1 MAGDEDNEPTIR
13 RDPKLVPVRIFKRH
27 LGRHLER
34 LALFAIS
41 STEEE
46 AAEEG
51 SLPSNN
57 LNSGASRLSWIDE
70 DLSSS
75 SAESS
80 EIDRGTNLENLANR
94 EHKSVT
100 NSATAST
107 ADDLPLALRPVVESN
122 NIKLPC
128 REVRPFCKNPNFV
141 GRKETFAKI
150 QRALDPTGDGT
161 PRTYRQIFT
170 LCGSGGVGKTET
182 ALNYVFE
189 EMKKFQVVLWAH
201 ASSETQLIHSLST
214 FAVDLGLVA
223 PTEGKEQDPTI
234 DADSLKAWFNEAGE
248 LPSFAAIF
256 H

>member
-1 MAGDEDNEPTIR
+1 
-13 RDPKLVPVRIFKRH
+13 
-27 LGRHLER
+27 LER

-46 AAEEG
+46 EAEEG

-57 LNSGASRLSWIDE
+57 LNSGASRPSWIDE

-80 EIDRGTNLENLANR
+80 ESDSIAAIKKNLPSPDEI
-94 EHKSVT
+94 SVT
-100 NSATAST
+100 DSTTDST
-107 ADDLPLALRPVVESN
+107 ADRLPLALQPVVEPD

-128 REVRPFCKNPNFV
+128 RQVRPYSRNLNFV

-150 QRALDPTGDGT
+150 QRALDPQGDGT

-189 EMKKFQVVLWAH
+189 EMEKFQVVLWAH
-201 ASSETQLIHSLST
+201 ASSETQLIHSLSS
-214 FAVDLGLVA
+214 FALDLGLVA

-234 DADSLKAWFNEAGE
+234 DADLLKAWFDEAGK
-248 LPSFAAIF
+248 LR
-256 H
+256 